1 MIKIRFLLVRKSLR
15 ITALLSFILLLSCA
29 TVPQPEPVGPIPT
42 QRQLDWQE
50 LEYYGFIHFNMNTFT
65 DMEWGTGAESPELF
79 NPTEL
84 DARQWARVAKDA
96 GMKGLIIT
104 AKHHD
109 GFSLWPTKTTEHS
122 VKSSPWKD
130 GQGDVLEELA
140 EACREYG
147 LKFGVYLSPWDR
159 NHPEY
164 GLPEY
169 VAVFHQQLEELLT
182 NYGDVF
188 EVWFD
193 GANGGTGYYGGANEE
208 RKIDHRSYYGWDKV
222 LDIVRKHQPQA
233 VIFGDNGPD
242 IRWVGNERGFAGE
255 TNWSVI
261 RADEMYAGSGK
272 HLELQSGHQDGTDWV
287 PAEADVSIRPGW
299 YYHAREDHQVKT
311 LPELLDIYYGSVG
324 RNATL
329 LLNLPVDRRGLVHE
343 KDVEQLMKLREKLD
357 ADFKTNLAKDVDI
370 KANHT
375 REDASKFAATNVID
389 GDKNTYW
396 AGQAD
401 RLDGTL
407 TLDFGEP
414 TTFNRFLVQEYVAL
428 GQRVKEFSL
437 EARIDNQWEEV
448 AEQTTI
454 GYKRILR
461 FDPVN
466 ATAIRLHIK
475 DAKAAALIA
484 NIEVYNAPS
493 LLVAPQVSRDKQGGI
508 GMSVP
513 DDNVQI
519 FYNLDGRDPDRYS
532 RRYQEKIDHDKPVS
546 VRAVAF
552 DPVLDQY
559 SEITTAELD
568 IPKSQWQVLSVSSG
582 DLEQAEKII
591 DEDPSSSW
599 SSQRDVRL
607 PQEVVIDLGKSY
619 SLTGFT
625 YTPPQGRWALAT
637 VSHYE
642 LLVSNDNE
650 NWSVAAEGEFSN
662 IKNNPVQQQVAFP
675 KKEARYIKLKGL
687 RTTDGAAAISI
698 GEIGVITENE

>member
-1 MIKIRFLLVRKSLR
+1 MKKIHSLIVLKSRR
-15 ITALLSFILLLSCA
+15 ILPFIGFVLLLSCA
-29 TVPQPEPVGPIPT
+29 SLPEPEPVGPVPT
-42 QRQLDWQE
+42 QRQLEWQE

-65 DMEWGTGAESPELF
+65 EMEWGTGAESPELF

-84 DARQWARVAKDA
+84 DARQWAKVAKDA

-122 VKSSPWKD
+122 LKSSPWKD
-130 GQGDVLEELA
+130 GQGDVLQELA

-159 NHPEY
+159 NHPDY
-164 GLPEY
+164 GRQEY
-169 VAVFHQQLEELLT
+169 VDVFHQQLEELMS

-208 RKIDHRSYYGWDKV
+208 RKIDHRSYYQWDKV
-222 LDIVRKHQPQA
+222 IEIVRKHQPQA

-255 TNWSVI
+255 TNWSI
-261 RADEMYAGSGK
+261 IKADELYAGSGR
-272 HLELQSGHQDGTDWV
+272 HLELQFGHEQGTDWV
-287 PAEADVSIRPGW
+287 AAEADVSIRPGW

-329 LLNLPVDRRGLVHE
+329 LLNLPVDKRGLVHE

-375 REDASKFAATNVID
+375 REDASKFAAANAID
-389 GDKNTYW
+389 GQRNTYW
-396 AGQAD
+396 AAQAD

-407 TLDFGEP
+407 TLNFGEP
-414 TTFNRFLVQEYVAL
+414 TTFNRFLVQEYIAL

-437 EARIDNQWEEV
+437 EARIDDQWEEI
-448 AEQTTI
+448 ASQTTI

-461 FDPVN
+461 FDPVI

-484 NIEVYNAPS
+484 NIEVYNAPN
-493 LLVAPQVSRDKQGGI
+493 LLVAPGITRDKQGSI

-519 FYNLDGRDPDRYS
+519 FYSLDGSDPKKNTQK
-532 RRYQEKIDHDKPVS
+532 YQGKINHDKPVV

-552 DPVLDQY
+552 DPVSGQY
-559 SEITTAELD
+559 SEITTAKLD
-568 IPKSQWQVLSVSSG
+568 IPKTQWQVLSVSSG
-582 DLEQAEKII
+582 DLKQADKII
-591 DEDPSSSW
+591 DADLGSSW
-599 SSQRDVRL
+599 SSQRDVSL
-607 PQEVVIDLGKSY
+607 PQEVVIDLGENY
-619 SLTGFT
+619 SLSGFT
-625 YTPPQGRWALAT
+625 YMPPQGRWAFAT
-637 VSHYE
+637 ISHYE
-642 LLVSNDNE
+642 FLVSKDNK
-650 NWSVAAEGEFSN
+650 NWTQAAVGEFSN

-675 KKEARYIKLKGL
+675 KKDARYIKLKGH

-698 GEIGVITENE
+698 GELGVITEKE